1 MKIDYEFYITNQIM
15 KPALQFLELVIPD
28 AAKLFNKY
36 KETFKQ
42 ERMEADMK
50 ESGQV
55 KLALKKCKDRL
66 DDIGQKLM
74 KLTIRLLTILSNNII
89 NKFI

>member
-1 MKIDYEFYITNQIM
+1 M

-28 AAKLFNKY
+28 ASKLFDKY

-50 ESGQV
+50 ERGQV
-55 KLALKKCKDRL
+55 KLALKKCKDKL
-66 DDIGQKLM
+66 DDIGEK
-74 KLTIRLLTILSNNII
+74 I
-89 NKFI
+89 NDINYKIAQGFVL